1 VKTEIKKKTLRESKK
16 INWRVK
22 LKNKTSTKEKKS
34 KE

>member
-1 VKTEIKKKTLRESKK
+1 LRESKK

-22 LKNKTSTKEKKS
+22 LKNKTSTKEKKP